1 MFKRMNSITTFK
13 KGFTLIEIMVV
24 IVIMGVLAAVAVP
37 NAMNAIE
44 QSRENID
51 KLKLFYLRDA
61 LNKALLESE
70 EALFYVSGK
79 ESTLNNQLKSG
90 LLLFVFAVQAG
101 GPGNIQWES
110 AASNIKNGGMSRGEH
125 R

>member
-1 MFKRMNSITTFK
+1 MNSITIFK

-70 EALFYVSGK
+70 EALFNVSGK

-90 LLLFVFAVQAG
+90 LLLFVFAVVG
-101 GPGNIQWES
+101 
-110 AASNIKNGGMSRGEH
+110 
-125 R
+125 